1 MLHTYGFE
9 VILSC
14 CDGAPSNRSFIVM
27 NTGDNDSCSC
37 HNPFSGMP
45 IFFFSDRPHLIKKL
59 RNNLHSSG
67 HKSEH
72 SRYSRCLFLRDKYIL
87 LDHIYAVY
95 RRETGRHL
103 YVTDLRKAHVTID
116 SVSKMRVKLAVRH
129 CH

>member
-14 CDGAPSNRSFIVM
+14 CDGASSNRSFIVM